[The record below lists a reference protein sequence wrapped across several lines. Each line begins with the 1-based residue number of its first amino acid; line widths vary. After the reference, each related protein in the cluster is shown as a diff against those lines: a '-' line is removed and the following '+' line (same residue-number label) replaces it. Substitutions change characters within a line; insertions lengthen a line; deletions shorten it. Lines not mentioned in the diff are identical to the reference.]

1 MSSNSRYQSTPLS
14 PERVKTDG
22 SAPKKGWDAPK
33 PRGGKGQ
40 SSYDKYKQS
49 LHEIFD
55 GKKPMPDKMKDM
67 LESQHPSV
75 AQQSSESTNEPSAE
89 VTGAPA
95 KKVRRRVAPKGP
107 TLSDL
112 IHQTK
117 ASKTSAEVRDAL
129 SLIIEKGF
137 TLPDDDEEL
146 LVKALDHDQE
156 TLVIQALEQLE
167 IFLDNN
173 TSKNPSLLK
182 GRLKSAQM
190 IASNRKIRSLTST
203 LLELLE

>member
-1 MSSNSRYQSTPLS
+1 MSSNSKYQSTPLS

-22 SAPKKGWDAPK
+22 SSTKKDWEPQK
-33 PRGGKGQ
+33 PRGGKSQ
-40 SSYDKYKQS
+40 SAYDKYKQS

-55 GKKPMPDKMKDM
+55 GKKPMPNKMKDM

-75 AQQSSESTNEPSAE
+75 AQQESENANEPAAE
-89 VTGAPA
+89 ATQLPA
-95 KKVRRRVAPKGP
+95 KKVRRRVTPKGP

-117 ASKTSAEVRDAL
+117 TSKTSAEVRDAL

-146 LVKALDHDQE
+146 LVKALDHDQD
-156 TLVIQALEQLE
+156 TIIIQALEQLAV
-167 IFLDNN
+167 FLDNK
-173 TSKNPSLLK
+173 TSKNPGLLK
-182 GRLKSAQM
+182 SRLQSAQM
-190 IASNRKIRSLTST
+190 IASNRKIRTRT
-203 LLELLE
+203 NDLLALLN